1 MLSRKTAGRH
11 HVRLRLERFEDRIVP
26 SSSIID
32 SFEPG
37 ALANYTTA
45 LRNDPGYNLTH
56 EILPIA
62 AHDNSNGLVM
72 QDDYGWVVRN
82 DSASQVHQGDTVSV
96 WVQMADVADGR
107 AYLGFDAQ
115 NTGLV
120 HSTLSQSGAISVVM
134 APNTN
139 QLLIESHT
147 TPNGIG
153 NFTTVAA
160 VSQTYQADQWYRLEA
175 TWGTD
180 GTVTANLYDS
190 DGTTLLNSVNHSV
203 TAPFPNGA
211 GIAFRAIGHDKYF
224 DTVVLDTGSTDTPAQ
239 RVAIDPGLDPGWTP
253 GDPPA
258 PVGNNPSGD
267 PAPVPWAYTSKPG
280 TGIEIQ
286 LAQFNQLQQS
296 AIVNGVVGLAADNV
310 SLNTGSVQVGWGE
323 PLETP
328 LLAQYMF
335 RQRPGESTQLIGAS
349 SVKHFFSTISADRQH
364 LNPNESDPYTG
375 GLNLVQSQYTYGSEL
390 DPVSGTLHSKVG
402 RGHLNND
409 GMVVIDNRTFTDRTQ
424 YLLRVNVSDLDP
436 AQNPPGTHWYLMGIE
451 FVDGEQDVS
460 QASRWL
466 EVTPAFNGTAFS
478 FTYPHGSTG
487 QLDFR
492 TIPGLQRPGG
502 PVVVQVT
509 PNGNSHLPGEQI
521 NNVTVTFDR
530 QMDPTT
536 FTPDQASISGPNG
549 AVPVT
554 SISPVDG
561 TNNTQFQ
568 ISFDPLTTT
577 GLYTVMVGPNIA
589 DTSGNPMDQDSD
601 GDGGL
606 PDDAF
611 TGTFGIQGLK
621 VTNAVVN
628 STQPGQAISLR
639 VTFNEAID
647 PNTFD
652 ASQVPTFSGPDG
664 NHVPTGIVAVD
675 GTNTVF
681 DVQFDPLTVSG
692 PYTLVIG
699 PNVNDVYGNA
709 MDQDGDLTPGEPTD
723 VYTAHFSLASP
734 HVLTYNPSGT
744 VSGPVDHVRVTFDM
758 PMDISSFTPAQ
769 VTSFTGPNGPV
780 TVNVILEVPNT
791 NHTQFDI
798 LVDPLPTGSYNLTLS
813 TDISDLY
820 GNNVVD
826 TGIPTQLVSNGGF
839 ETGTFSGW
847 TQSGD
852 LSFTNVVTTP
862 VHSGRYAAQFG
873 PNVSLGYI
881 TQTLA
886 TTQGVS
892 YTLDFWLS
900 HPSTSTGTEWLV
912 RVGGT
917 TLNDVHDAAN
927 FNYTEF
933 RYTFTATSSSTQ
945 LQFGFFEPPAYFY
958 LDDVSVLSTTHGLS
972 DAFTVV

>member
-1 MLSRKTAGRH
+1 
-11 HVRLRLERFEDRIVP
+11 LRLERFEDRIVP
-26 SSSIID
+26 SSSIIE

-45 LRNDPGYNLTH
+45 IRNDQGYNLAH

-107 AYLGFDAQ
+107 AYLGFDAK
-115 NTGLV
+115 NTAPV
-120 HSTLSQSGAISVVM
+120 HSRLNESGAISVVM

-139 QLLIESHT
+139 QLMIESHT
-147 TPNGIG
+147 GSNGIG
-153 NFTTVAA
+153 NFSMVAA
-160 VSQTYQADQWYRLEA
+160 VAQTYQADQWYRLEA
-175 TWGTD
+175 TWGST
-180 GTVTANLYDS
+180 GTVTANLYGS
-190 DGTTLLNSVNHSV
+190 DGTTLLNSVNHTV

-211 GIAFRAIGHDKYF
+211 GIAFRAFGHDKYF
-224 DTVVLDTGSTDTPAQ
+224 DTAVLDTGSTDTPAQ

-258 PVGNNPSGD
+258 PVGNNPTGN
-267 PAPVPWAYTSKPG
+267 PAPVPWAYTPKPG
-280 TGIEIQ
+280 TGIVIQ
-286 LAQFNQLQQS
+286 LQTFNQLQQ
-296 AIVNGVVGLAADNV
+296 ATPNGIVNGVVGLAAGNV
-310 SLNTGSVQVGWGE
+310 SFNNGTAQVGWGE

-328 LLAQYMF
+328 LLAQYIF

-349 SVKHFFSTISADRQH
+349 SVKHFFSTVSADFQH
-364 LNPNESDPYTG
+364 LNPGESDPYG
-375 GLNLVQSQYTYGSEL
+375 ASLNTTQSQYTYGSEI
-390 DPVSGTLHSKVG
+390 DPVHGVLHSKVG
-402 RGHLNND
+402 RGHLDND
-409 GMVVIDNRTFTDRTQ
+409 GMVVADSRTFTNRIQ
-424 YLLRVNVSDLDP
+424 YLLQVNVSDLDP
-436 AQNPPGTHWYLMGIE
+436 AQNPAGTRWYLMGNL
-451 FVDGEQDVS
+451 FVDGQQDVS
-460 QASRWL
+460 QASRWV
-466 EVTPAFNGTAFS
+466 EITPSFNGTTFS
-478 FTYPHGSTG
+478 FTYPQGSGG

-492 TIPGLQRPGG
+492 TIPGLQQPGG
-502 PVVVQVT
+502 PVVLRAT
-509 PNGNSHLPGEQI
+509 PAGNNHLPGEQI
-521 NNVTVTFDR
+521 NNITVAFDR
-530 QMDPTT
+530 SMDPTT

-549 AVPVT
+549 AVP
-554 SISPVDG
+554 INAINPIAG
-561 TNNTQFQ
+561 TDNMQFR

-577 GLYTVMVGPNIA
+577 GLYTVTVGPNVA
-589 DTSGNPMDQDSD
+589 DTSGNPMDQDGD

-606 PDDAF
+606 PDDGF

-621 VTNAVVN
+621 VTNAVIN

-647 PNTFD
+647 PTTFD

-709 MDQDGDLTPGEPTD
+709 MDQDGDLIPGEPTD
-723 VYTAHFSLASP
+723 VYTASFSLASP
-734 HVLTYNPSGT
+734 HVLAYNPSGS
-744 VSGPVDHVRVTFDM
+744 VSGPVDHVRVTFDL
-758 PMDISSFTPAQ
+758 PMDIGTFTPAQ

-780 TVNVILEVPNT
+780 TVNDVVEVAGS

-826 TGIPTQLVSNGGF
+826 TGNPTQLVTNGGF
-839 ETGTFSGW
+839 ETGSFSGW
-847 TQSGD
+847 TQSGNMGAT
-852 LSFTNVVTTP
+852 FVTNSP
-862 VHSGRYAAQFG
+862 VHSGTYAGAFG
-873 PNVSLGYI
+873 PTGGLGYI

-886 TTQGVS
+886 TTAGTT
-892 YTLDFWLS
+892 YALDFWLS
-900 HPSTSTGTEWLV
+900 HPYGSTGTEWLV

-917 TLNDVHDAAN
+917 TLMDVHNDGN
-927 FNYTEF
+927 FGYREF
-933 RYTFTATSSSTQ
+933 RFTFTATSTSTP
-945 LQFGFFEPPAYFY
+945 LQFGFLEPPAYFY